1 MRLFHLGL
9 HRSRESNE
17 RNYLCTNAG
26 FVEGMTDDIALSM
39 LSEMRT
45 VSGWTG
51 EVFEAV
57 FVVHTCV
64 MQPKGLKVKVLA
76 WFSKAELGFNN
87 T

>member
-1 MRLFHLGL
+1 
-9 HRSRESNE
+9 
-17 RNYLCTNAG
+17 
-26 FVEGMTDDIALSM
+26 MTDDIALSAFPK
-39 LSEMRT
+39 MRA
-45 VSGWTG
+45 VFVGTG

-64 MQPKGLKVKVLA
+64 MQPGCLKVKVLA